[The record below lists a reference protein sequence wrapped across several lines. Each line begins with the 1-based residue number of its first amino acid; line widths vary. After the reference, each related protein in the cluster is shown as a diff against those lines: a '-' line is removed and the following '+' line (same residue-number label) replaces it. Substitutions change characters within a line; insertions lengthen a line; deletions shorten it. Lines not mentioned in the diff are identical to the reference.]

1 MNRNRISSIPQ
12 PGLVDR
18 PRPVYNDS
26 FNQPDEPFEC
36 DLSAI
41 YPQTDHDHDDD
52 DNDDDDLSISDTE
65 DYQDESM
72 CSSFQETTGH
82 GHDAYRQPTNNNNT
96 ISSRNNSQHQNH
108 PQDTLHS
115 RYLEV
120 ESASWTN
127 AHQEEEASLEGGNY
141 EDEEDEEEEEEDDQ
155 FLGGGRARLSTIA
168 ELSELPSINLNHNHH
183 NNLRSHFNHNHP
195 HRTPSAL
202 GTTHNISSSNNN
214 NTNTSGT
221 AAASSSRRLEPAQAG
236 HLVIS
241 RDLVLEDLFVEG
253 QEEAEN
259 AEDEVRQQLM
269 ANLKPTDILGPIHE
283 TRDFQLSSLTGSGRQ
298 WERQDQHVPQDEGLH
313 LDGDQDMEE
322 EDEEEDKNSQHDSFV
337 REDGESDLSS
347 TALALKREYEALFG
361 SKGAVDSERSGSDA
375 NGLLGYDNSDDL
387 YPRGDDDEDDDD
399 DFFGDDDDE
408 EPDEAEEEFYAMLDL
423 NGGVGNMILGN
434 NIPRKPRVLAPPP
447 GSRLPVPGS
456 TNKVKMPLALQS
468 NIVSRVPSARSP
480 LPSASA
486 SPSPAPSSPAPSS
499 STPVQPVPRIVPPTT
514 GLRPPQV
521 PAKRGPET
529 MSTLPAPSIPATTS
543 KPSTQ
548 STLQPSNTTVSIL
561 DGLWKE
567 QEYDSH
573 PEESPG
579 AIFAAKVAKELMKEK
594 RESQLAAQSTAPRT
608 SLLKPRLKLPST
620 RSTVIMPESDVERL
634 TNMLKIEE
642 APAVRTP
649 ITATASRPQ
658 SMLVTP
664 APVSKL
670 ARPSI
675 VPPRVRSVASPI
687 PPRSL
692 TSSPS
697 RAPSKSP
704 IPTSSSGSSPRS
716 VATYTKSRTEASTS
730 GQRSGTVTPKNPSK
744 AASFVKEASMDVSM
758 EQQERPQELAR
769 RRSAERKRHLQ
780 RQLELI
786 EAEEAEEAAA
796 AAAAAEAEEKRLAT
810 PRKLSVRTSEMTE
823 NRKSKDLAQSLH
835 RRSSERE
842 RERGSVPAS
851 PLSPLS
857 PHRSG
862 GISSK
867 RSSLYDM
874 NGERKV
880 PSLEESCK
888 QLAKIRQDIVELREE
903 IYQDQPGTSF
913 PSPTSAGPRAST
925 AGKRPSGRDQ
935 DRDREGHSRRNS
947 LENKPQHGR
956 SDSYHSSA
964 PSSPEAKASTRRH
977 FFGDILGKLSRNSL
991 HVSTSRPASSSASA
1005 SQQQSKTSPTYRKSQ
1020 TPSSQ
1025 SHPHKPM
1032 SRSMID
1038 PEQAGTTVPRTPTS
1052 AYPGGRSSTTHRHS
1066 THQPM
1071 SPVAS
1076 RDKQMGYEDRY
1087 HSGSSGQSAEF
1098 YDEPV
1103 YYDQYHYPASA
1114 NNNPYKQPQSS
1125 MSASH
1130 RARQQQQQ
1138 QQQRQLGS
1146 NQMSH
1151 HFRQAHDGSLILSDS
1166 PPITSAMADGLEFGG
1181 AGCPAQIR
1189 PKELRFSNSVAG
1201 EIQST
1206 VTLSNRS
1213 NRTMHY
1219 EILRPAGISVSPSFG
1234 MIQPGR
1240 DQRLT
1245 VHLAENRGPGRVVV
1259 ELDGE
1264 WLVPFG
1270 ISFD

>member
-1 MNRNRISSIPQ
+1 MNRNRTNSIPQ
-12 PGLVDR
+12 PGLDR

-36 DLSAI
+36 EISAI
-41 YPQTDHDHDDD
+41 LPQSEV
-52 DNDDDDLSISDTE
+52 DDLSISDTE
-65 DYQDESM
+65 DYQDDSM
-72 CSSFQETTGH
+72 CSSFQETTNR
-82 GHDAYRQPTNNNNT
+82 HDAYQPSSNNNA
-96 ISSRNNSQHQNH
+96 QHQNH
-108 PQDTLHS
+108 PQDALHS

-120 ESASWTN
+120 ESASWPT
-127 AHQEEEASLEGGNY
+127 AHQEEEAPEGDY
-141 EDEEDEEEEEEDDQ
+141 DDEEEEEDDQ

-183 NNLRSHFNHNHP
+183 NNNLRSHFNTHNP

-202 GTTHNISSSNNN
+202 ATTSISSNSHNN
-214 NTNTSGT
+214 NTSSTTAGTST
-221 AAASSSRRLEPAQAG
+221 SRRLEPTQSG

-241 RDLVLEDLFVEG
+241 RDLALEDLFVEG
-253 QEEAEN
+253 QDEAER
-259 AEDEVRQQLM
+259 AEEEIRQQLM

-283 TRDFQLSSLTGSGRQ
+283 TRDFQLSSLTGPGPGRQ
-298 WERQDQHVPQDEGLH
+298 WDRQDQHVPQDEEYQ
-313 LDGDQDMEE
+313 DEQDMDDQEAQDSLHE
-322 EDEEEDKNSQHDSFV
+322 SFV
-337 REDGESDLSS
+337 REEGESDLSS

-361 SKGAVDSERSGSDA
+361 SKGAIDSERSGSDA

-399 DFFGDDDDE
+399 FFDDEDDE
-408 EPDEAEEEFYAMLDL
+408 EDEREEEFYAMLDL

-456 TNKVKMPLALQS
+456 ANKEKVPLALQS
-468 NIVSRVPSARSP
+468 QIVSRVTTVRSP
-480 LPSASA
+480 LPPVTASGAA
-486 SPSPAPSSPAPSS
+486 SPVTSSPAPASI
-499 STPVQPVPRIVPPTT
+499 PAPAQPVSRIVPPAT
-514 GLRPPQV
+514 GLRPPQ
-521 PAKRGPET
+521 AAARRGPET
-529 MSTLPAPSIPATTS
+529 MSTLP
-543 KPSTQ
+543 PSTTAPAAAA
-548 STLQPSNTTVSIL
+548 SSSVQPPKTSGSIL

-567 QEYDSH
+567 PEYDSQ

-594 RESQLAAQSTAPRT
+594 RESQLAAQAPRT
-608 SLLKPRLKLPST
+608 SMLKPPSKLPS
-620 RSTVIMPESDVERL
+620 RSTVVMPESDVERL

-642 APAVRTP
+642 APAATSTTP
-649 ITATASRPQ
+649 ARSQ
-658 SMLVTP
+658 SMLVAPT
-664 APVSKL
+664 PVSKL

-687 PPRSL
+687 PSRSL
-692 TSSPS
+692 TSSPV
-697 RAPSKSP
+697 RALAKSP
-704 IPTSSSGSSPRS
+704 NPSSSTGSSPRS
-716 VATYTKSRTEASTS
+716 MATYTKSKAEPSTS

-744 AASFVKEASMDVSM
+744 ATSFVRDAPMNLSVD
-758 EQQERPQELAR
+758 QQERPQELSR

-796 AAAAAEAEEKRLAT
+796 AAAAAEAEEKRMAT
-810 PRKLSVRTSEMTE
+810 PRKLSVRTSEGTE
-823 NRKSKDLAQSLH
+823 NRRSKDLQQSIH

-842 RERGSVPAS
+842 RERGSVPTS
-851 PLSPLS
+851 PLSPMS
-857 PHRSG
+857 PHRST

-867 RSSLYDM
+867 RSSLYDI

-880 PSLEESCK
+880 PTLEESCK

-913 PSPTSAGPRAST
+913 TSPTSAGPRPST
-925 AGKRPSGRDQ
+925 SGKRPSGRD
-935 DRDREGHSRRNS
+935 REGNSRRNS
-947 LENKPQHGR
+947 LENKSRPQLGR
-956 SDSYHSSA
+956 SDSYQSSA
-964 PSSPEAKASTRRH
+964 PSSPEVKASSRRH
-977 FFGDILGKLSRNSL
+977 FFGDILGKLSRNGL
-991 HVSTSRPASSSASA
+991 HVSTSGPAPSSASTN
-1005 SQQQSKTSPTYRKSQ
+1005 QQQSKISPTYRKNQ
-1020 TPSSQ
+1020 APTSQ
-1025 SHPHKPM
+1025 SHPLKPL
-1032 SRSMID
+1032 SRSMME
-1038 PEQAGTTVPRTPTS
+1038 PEQPAAINPRTPTS

-1066 THQPM
+1066 TNQPG
-1071 SPVAS
+1071 SPVTS
-1076 RDKQMGYEDRY
+1076 RDKQMTGYEDRY

-1098 YDEPV
+1098 YDEPA
-1103 YYDQYHYPASA
+1103 YQDQYYPASSS
-1114 NNNPYKQPQSS
+1114 NNPYKQSQSA

-1130 RARQQQQQ
+1130 RARQQHQ

-1146 NQMSH
+1146 NQASH

-1166 PPITSAMADGLEFGG
+1166 PPYTSTMADGLEFG

-1234 MIQPGR
+1234 VIQPGR
-1240 DQRLT
+1240 DQRLV

-1270 ISFD
+1270 VSFD

>member
-1 MNRNRISSIPQ
+1 MNRIRTSSISQ
-12 PGLVDR
+12 SGGLDR

-36 DLSAI
+36 EISAI
-41 YPQTDHDHDDD
+41 LPQSDVE
-52 DNDDDDLSISDTE
+52 LSVSDTE
-65 DYQDESM
+65 DYQDDSM
-72 CSSFQETTGH
+72 CSSFQETTNH
-82 GHDAYRQPTNNNNT
+82 HD
-96 ISSRNNSQHQNH
+96 HQNH

-120 ESASWTN
+120 ESASWPT
-127 AHQEEEASLEGGNY
+127 AHQDEGAPEGDDY
-141 EDEEDEEEEEEDDQ
+141 DDDEEEDDEEDDQ

-183 NNLRSHFNHNHP
+183 NNNLRSHFNTHNP

-202 GTTHNISSSNNN
+202 AI
-214 NTNTSGT
+214 TNTSSNHHHNTSGIT
-221 AAASSSRRLEPAQAG
+221 AATSTSRRQDPAQSG

-253 QEEAEN
+253 QDEAEH
-259 AEDEVRQQLM
+259 AEEEIRQQLM

-283 TRDFQLSSLTGSGRQ
+283 TRDFQLSSLTGPGHGRQ
-298 WERQDQHVPQDEGLH
+298 WDQQDQHVPQDEGH
-313 LDGDQDMEE
+313 PDDQDMD
-322 EDEEEDKNSQHDSFV
+322 DEEEQNSRHDSFV

-347 TALALKREYEALFG
+347 TALELKREYEALFG

-387 YPRGDDDEDDDD
+387 YARGDDDEDDED
-399 DFFGDDDDE
+399 DFFGDEDDE
-408 EPDEAEEEFYAMLDL
+408 EDEREEELYAMLEI
-423 NGGVGNMILGN
+423 NGGAGNMILGN

-456 TNKVKMPLALQS
+456 ASKEKVPLPLQS
-468 NIVSRVPSARSP
+468 KIVSRVPTVRSP
-480 LPSASA
+480 LPSAPASGA
-486 SPSPAPSSPAPSS
+486 ASPAPSPSPASVPSLA
-499 STPVQPVPRIVPPTT
+499 QPVSRIVAPTT

-521 PAKRGPET
+521 AAKRGPET
-529 MSTLPAPSIPATTS
+529 MSSLPG
-543 KPSTQ
+543 Q
-548 STLQPSNTTVSIL
+548 STATPAVAAIRSSLQPSKASGSIL

-567 QEYDSH
+567 PEYDSQ

-579 AIFAAKVAKELMKEK
+579 AIFAAKIAKELMKEK
-594 RESQLAAQSTAPRT
+594 RESQLTGHAPRT
-608 SLLKPRLKLPST
+608 TSMLKPPSKLPA
-620 RSTVIMPESDVERL
+620 RSTVVMPESDVESL

-642 APAVRTP
+642 APAA
-649 ITATASRPQ
+649 TATASARPQ
-658 SMLVTP
+658 SMLIAPT
-664 APVSKL
+664 PVSKL

-675 VPPRVRSVASPI
+675 VPPRVRSVASPN
-687 PPRSL
+687 PSRSL
-692 TSSPS
+692 TSSPV

-704 IPTSSSGSSPRS
+704 IPSSSAGSSPRS
-716 VATYTKSRTEASTS
+716 VSTYTKSKAETSTS

-744 AASFVKEASMDVSM
+744 ATNFVRDAPMDVSV
-758 EQQERPQELAR
+758 EQQERPHELSR

-796 AAAAAEAEEKRLAT
+796 AAAAAEAEEKRMAT

-823 NRKSKDLAQSLH
+823 NRRSKDFHQSLH

-842 RERGSVPAS
+842 RERGSVPTS
-851 PLSPLS
+851 PLSPMS
-857 PHRSG
+857 PHRST

-903 IYQDQPGTSF
+903 IYQDQPGTSL
-913 PSPTSAGPRAST
+913 PSPTSAGPRLST
-925 AGKRPSGRDQ
+925 GGKRPSGRD
-935 DRDREGHSRRNS
+935 RDRERESNSRRNS
-947 LENKPQHGR
+947 LENKSRPQLGR
-956 SDSYHSSA
+956 SDSYQSSA
-964 PSSPEAKASTRRH
+964 PSSPEVKVSTRRH
-977 FFGDILGKLSRNSL
+977 FFGDILGKLSRNGL
-991 HVSTSRPASSSASA
+991 HVSTSGPAPSSTSS

-1020 TPSSQ
+1020 APTSQ
-1025 SHPHKPM
+1025 PHPLKPM
-1032 SRSMID
+1032 SRSMMES
-1038 PEQAGTTVPRTPTS
+1038 EQPAAVNPRTPTTS
-1052 AYPGGRSSTTHRHS
+1052 YPGGRSSTHRHS
-1066 THQPM
+1066 TVQPG

-1076 RDKQMGYEDRY
+1076 RDKHIVGYEDRY
-1087 HSGSSGQSAEF
+1087 HSNSSGQSAEF
-1098 YDEPV
+1098 YDEPA
-1103 YYDQYHYPASA
+1103 YYDQYHYTASTTNNNN
-1114 NNNPYKQPQSS
+1114 NNNPYKQSQSA

-1130 RARQQQQQ
+1130 RARQQ

-1166 PPITSAMADGLEFGG
+1166 PPFTSALADGLEFG

-1189 PKELRFSNSVAG
+1189 PKELRFSNSVGG
-1201 EIQST
+1201 EIQAT

-1213 NRTMHY
+1213 NRAMHY
-1219 EILRPAGISVSPSFG
+1219 EILRPAGISVSPSYG
-1234 MIQPGR
+1234 VIQPGR
-1240 DQRLT
+1240 DQRLN
-1245 VHLAENRGPGRVVV
+1245 VHLAENRGPGRIVV
-1259 ELDGE
+1259 ELDNE
-1264 WLVPFG
+1264 WLVPFSV
-1270 ISFD
+1270 SFE

>member
-1 MNRNRISSIPQ
+1 MNRNRTNSIPQ
-12 PGLVDR
+12 PGLDR

-36 DLSAI
+36 EISAI
-41 YPQTDHDHDDD
+41 LPQSDV
-52 DNDDDDLSISDTE
+52 DDLSISDTE
-65 DYQDESM
+65 DYQDDSV
-72 CSSFQETTGH
+72 CSSFQETTNH
-82 GHDAYRQPTNNNNT
+82 HDAYRPSSSNNT
-96 ISSRNNSQHQNH
+96 QHQNH
-108 PQDTLHS
+108 PQDALHS

-120 ESASWTN
+120 ESASWPT
-127 AHQEEEASLEGGNY
+127 AHQEEEAPEGDY
-141 EDEEDEEEEEEDDQ
+141 DVEEEEEEEDDQ

-183 NNLRSHFNHNHP
+183 NNNNLRSHFNTHNP

-202 GTTHNISSSNNN
+202 AITNTSPNNHN
-214 NTNTSGT
+214 NTSGT
-221 AAASSSRRLEPAQAG
+221 TAATPNSRRLEPAQSG

-253 QEEAEN
+253 QDEAER
-259 AEDEVRQQLM
+259 AEEEIRQQLM

-283 TRDFQLSSLTGSGRQ
+283 TRDFQLSSLTGPGPGRQ
-298 WERQDQHVPQDEGLH
+298 GEQQDQRVPQDEELQS
-313 LDGDQDMEE
+313 DQNMD
-322 EDEEEDKNSQHDSFV
+322 DEEGQNSRHGSFV

-361 SKGAVDSERSGSDA
+361 SKGAIDSERSGSDA

-399 DFFGDDDDE
+399 DFFGDEDDE
-408 EPDEAEEEFYAMLDL
+408 EDEREEEFYAMLDL

-456 TNKVKMPLALQS
+456 ANKEKVPLALQS
-468 NIVSRVPSARSP
+468 QIVSRVTAVRSP
-480 LPSASA
+480 LPSATA
-486 SPSPAPSSPAPSS
+486 SGAASPAPSSPALASI
-499 STPVQPVPRIVPPTT
+499 STPAQPVSRIIPPTT
-514 GLRPPQV
+514 GLRPPQ
-521 PAKRGPET
+521 AAARRGPET
-529 MSTLPAPSIPATTS
+529 MSNLPAPSTLTPAAAAGSSVQPPKTS
-543 KPSTQ
+543 G
-548 STLQPSNTTVSIL
+548 SIL

-567 QEYDSH
+567 PEYDSH

-594 RESQLAAQSTAPRT
+594 RESQLAAQAPRT
-608 SLLKPRLKLPST
+608 SMLKPPSKLPA
-620 RSTVIMPESDVERL
+620 RSTVVMPESDVERP
-634 TNMLKIEE
+634 TNTLKIEE
-642 APAVRTP
+642 APAATP
-649 ITATASRPQ
+649 TTTARPQ
-658 SMLVTP
+658 SMLVAPT
-664 APVSKL
+664 PVSKL

-687 PPRSL
+687 PSRSL
-692 TSSPS
+692 TSSPM
-697 RAPSKSP
+697 RAPAKSP
-704 IPTSSSGSSPRS
+704 VPSSSTGSSPRS
-716 VATYTKSRTEASTS
+716 VATYTKSKTETSTS
-730 GQRSGTVTPKNPSK
+730 GQRSGTVTPKNPGK
-744 AASFVKEASMDVSM
+744 ASSFVRDVPMDVSV
-758 EQQERPQELAR
+758 EQQERSQELSR

-796 AAAAAEAEEKRLAT
+796 AAAAAEEEEKRMAT
-810 PRKLSVRTSEMTE
+810 SRKLSVRTSEMNE
-823 NRKSKDLAQSLH
+823 NRKSKDLQQSLH

-842 RERGSVPAS
+842 RERGSVPTS
-851 PLSPLS
+851 PLSPMS
-857 PHRSG
+857 PHRST

-867 RSSLYDM
+867 RSSLYDI

-880 PSLEESCK
+880 PTLEESCK

-913 PSPTSAGPRAST
+913 PSPTSAGPRLST
-925 AGKRPSGRDQ
+925 AGKRPSGRDR
-935 DRDREGHSRRNS
+935 DRDREGNSRRNS
-947 LENKPQHGR
+947 LENKSRPQLGR
-956 SDSYHSSA
+956 SDSYQSSA
-964 PSSPEAKASTRRH
+964 PSSPEVKASTRRH
-977 FFGDILGKLSRNSL
+977 FFGDILGKLSRNGL
-991 HVSTSRPASSSASA
+991 HVSTSGPAPSSAST

-1020 TPSSQ
+1020 APTSQ
-1025 SHPHKPM
+1025 SHPLKPM
-1032 SRSMID
+1032 SRSMMET
-1038 PEQAGTTVPRTPTS
+1038 EQPAAVNPRTPTS

-1066 THQPM
+1066 TIQPG

-1076 RDKQMGYEDRY
+1076 RDKQMVGYEDRY

-1098 YDEPV
+1098 YDEPA
-1103 YYDQYHYPASA
+1103 YYDQYHYPTST
-1114 NNNPYKQPQSS
+1114 NNGANPYKQSQSA

-1138 QQQRQLGS
+1138 RQLGS
-1146 NQMSH
+1146 NQVSH

-1166 PPITSAMADGLEFGG
+1166 PPYTSAMADGLEFG

-1213 NRTMHY
+1213 NRAMHY

-1234 MIQPGR
+1234 AIQPGR
-1240 DQRLT
+1240 DQRLI

>member
-1 MNRNRISSIPQ
+1 MNRNRTSSIPQ
-12 PGLVDR
+12 PSLDR

-41 YPQTDHDHDDD
+41 LPQHDDD
-52 DNDDDDLSISDTE
+52 DEDDDLSISDTE
-65 DYQDESM
+65 DYQDDSL

-82 GHDAYRQPTNNNNT
+82 DAYRPTSATTASNINQHHH
-96 ISSRNNSQHQNH
+96 SNNSQQQQNH

-120 ESASWTN
+120 ESASWPA
-127 AHQEEEASLEGGNY
+127 AHQEDEVAGEGDY
-141 EDEEDEEEEEEDDQ
+141 EDDEEEEEEEDP

-168 ELSELPSINLNHNHH
+168 ELSELPSINLNHNH
-183 NNLRSHFNHNHP
+183 NGNLRSHYNP
-195 HRTPSAL
+195 HRTP
-202 GTTHNISSSNNN
+202 TTPNTTSTNN
-214 NTNTSGT
+214 NTSATARGSG
-221 AAASSSRRLEPAQAG
+221 SRRLESMQSG
-236 HLVIS
+236 QVVIS

-253 QEEAEN
+253 QEEAER
-259 AEDEVRQQLM
+259 AEEEIRQQLM

-283 TRDFQLSSLTGSGRQ
+283 TRDFQISSLTGQGGRH
-298 WERQDQHVPQDEGLH
+298 WERQEKHVPQDE
-313 LDGDQDMEE
+313 DGQNDEQEEE
-322 EDEEEDKNSQHDSFV
+322 EDEENNESEHDSFI
-337 REDGESDLSS
+337 REEGESDLSS

-361 SKGAVDSERSGSDA
+361 SKGAIDSERSGSDA

-387 YPRGDDDEDDDD
+387 YPRGEEDEDEDD
-399 DFFGDDDDE
+399 DFFGDDYDE
-408 EPDEAEEEFYAMLDL
+408 EEDEEEEEFYAMLDL
-423 NGGVGNMILGN
+423 NGGGGGNMILGN

-447 GSRLPVPGS
+447 GSRLPVPGAS
-456 TNKVKMPLALQS
+456 VKEKVPLALQS
-468 NIVSRVPSARSP
+468 KIVSRLPAARMSP
-480 LPSASA
+480 LPSATNSA
-486 SPSPAPSSPAPSS
+486 RASPAPSSPAP
-499 STPVQPVPRIVPPTT
+499 VQSVSRIVPPAT

-521 PAKRGPET
+521 VAKRGPET
-529 MSTLPAPSIPATTS
+529 MSNLPAPSTPAAAATSSSQPS
-543 KPSTQ
+543 KPTG
-548 STLQPSNTTVSIL
+548 SIL

-594 RESQLAAQSTAPRT
+594 RESQLAAQNPRP
-608 SLLKPRLKLPST
+608 SMLKPPSRLPA
-620 RSTVIMPESDVERL
+620 RSTVVMPENDVERM
-634 TNMLKIEE
+634 TNILKVEE
-642 APAVRTP
+642 APSTT
-649 ITATASRPQ
+649 TATTPRPK
-658 SMLVTP
+658 SKLTAP
-664 APVSKL
+664 TPVSKL

-675 VPPRVRSVASPI
+675 VPPRVRSVASPS
-687 PPRSL
+687 PSRSQ
-692 TSSPS
+692 TSSPI

-704 IPTSSSGSSPRS
+704 IPSNSSGSSPRS
-716 VATYTKSRTEASTS
+716 VATITKSKAETPAL
-730 GQRSGTVTPKNPSK
+730 GQRSGVMTPKNHSK
-744 AASFVKEASMDVSM
+744 THSFAKDPSMDVSM
-758 EQQERPQELAR
+758 EQHQQQQERPQELAGR
-769 RRSAERKRHLQ
+769 SSAERKRHLQ
-780 RQLELI
+780 QQLELI

-796 AAAAAEAEEKRLAT
+796 AAEAEDKRLAAS
-810 PRKLSVRTSEMTE
+810 RKLSVRTSEVVE
-823 NRKSKDLAQSLH
+823 HRRSRDLQQSIN

-842 RERGSVPAS
+842 RERERGSVPTS

-857 PHRSG
+857 PHRSA

-874 NGERKV
+874 NGDRKV
-880 PSLEESCK
+880 PTLEESCK
-888 QLAKIRQDIVELREE
+888 VLAKIRQDIVELREE

-913 PSPTSAGPRAST
+913 PSPTSTGPSHPT
-925 AGKRPSGRDQ
+925 TGKRPSGRDREREQ
-935 DRDREGHSRRNS
+935 DREAHSRRNS
-947 LENKPQHGR
+947 LENKAQHGGRETRPQLGR

-991 HVSTSRPASSSASA
+991 HVSTSGPVPSTATTS
-1005 SQQQSKTSPTYRKSQ
+1005 QQSKTSPTYRKGQ
-1020 TPSSQ
+1020 APHSQ
-1025 SHPHKPM
+1025 SHPPKPL
-1032 SRSMID
+1032 SRSIMDSEHQQPTAVI
-1038 PEQAGTTVPRTPTS
+1038 PRTPTT
-1052 AYPGGRSSTTHRHS
+1052 AYPGGRSSTHRHS
-1066 THQPM
+1066 TQPM
-1071 SPVAS
+1071 SPS
-1076 RDKQMGYEDRY
+1076 RDKQMIGYEDRY

-1098 YDEPV
+1098 YDEPA
-1103 YYDQYHYPASA
+1103 YYDQYQYPASTS
-1114 NNNPYKQPQSS
+1114 NNPYKQSQSA

-1138 QQQRQLGS
+1138 QQQQQQRLLGS

-1151 HFRQAHDGSLILSDS
+1151 HFRQAHDGGLILSDS
-1166 PPITSAMADGLEFGG
+1166 PPFASSAMADGADYG

-1201 EIQST
+1201 EIHAT

-1213 NRTMHY
+1213 SRTMHY

-1240 DQRLT
+1240 DQRLA

>member
-1 MNRNRISSIPQ
+1 MNRNRTSSIPQ
-12 PGLVDR
+12 PGLDR
-18 PRPVYNDS
+18 PPPRPVYNDS

-41 YPQTDHDHDDD
+41 YPQ
-52 DNDDDDLSISDTE
+52 NDDDLSISDTE
-65 DYQDESM
+65 DYQDDSM
-72 CSSFQETTGH
+72 YSSSFQETTGH
-82 GHDAYRQPTNNNNT
+82 HDGYRQPTHTHTNT
-96 ISSRNNSQHQNH
+96 SGSHNQSQHQNH

-120 ESASWTN
+120 ESASWTA
-127 AHQEEEASLEGGNY
+127 AHQDEEVPEGG
-141 EDEEDEEEEEEDDQ
+141 DFEDEEEQEEDEEEDDQ

-183 NNLRSHFNHNHP
+183 NNLRSHYSHNNP

-202 GTTHNISSSNNN
+202 ATTHNTSSSNNN
-214 NTNTSGT
+214 NTSATG
-221 AAASSSRRLEPAQAG
+221 AASNSRRLEPAQSG

-283 TRDFQLSSLTGSGRQ
+283 TRDFQLSSLTGPGRQ
-298 WERQDQHVPQDEGLH
+298 WERQDQHVPQDEEEQP
-313 LDGDQDMEE
+313 DDQDME
-322 EDEEEDKNSQHDSFV
+322 DDEEDKNSQHDSFV
-337 REDGESDLSS
+337 REEGESDLSS

-361 SKGAVDSERSGSDA
+361 SKGAIDSERSGSDA
-375 NGLLGYDNSDDL
+375 NGLLGYENSDDL
-387 YPRGDDDEDDDD
+387 YPRGDDDDED
-399 DFFGDDDDE
+399 DFFGDEDDE
-408 EPDEAEEEFYAMLDL
+408 EVDEAEEEFYAMLDL

-456 TNKVKMPLALQS
+456 ANKEKVPLALQS
-468 NIVSRVPSARSP
+468 KIVSRVPAVRSP
-480 LPSASA
+480 MPSASA
-486 SPSPAPSSPAPSS
+486 SPSPSPAPSSPAP
-499 STPVQPVPRIVPPTT
+499 VQPVSRIVPPTT

-521 PAKRGPET
+521 AAKRGPET
-529 MSTLPAPSIPATTS
+529 MSSLPTPSTSATTPKPAT
-543 KPSTQ
+543 Q
-548 STLQPSNTTVSIL
+548 SAQQPSNTTVSIL

-579 AIFAAKVAKELMKEK
+579 AIFAAKVAKELMREK
-594 RESQLAAQSTAPRT
+594 QESLLAAQAAPRT
-608 SLLKPRLKLPST
+608 SLLKPRLKLPSA
-620 RSTVIMPESDVERL
+620 RSTVVMPEGDVERL

-642 APAVRTP
+642 APAAAKAPT
-649 ITATASRPQ
+649 TTSATRPQ
-658 SMLVTP
+658 SMLVAPT
-664 APVSKL
+664 PVSKL

-692 TSSPS
+692 TASPV

-704 IPTSSSGSSPRS
+704 LPPSSSGSSPRP
-716 VATYTKSRTEASTS
+716 VATYTKSRAEAPAS
-730 GQRSGTVTPKNPSK
+730 GQRSGTVTPKNSSK
-744 AASFVKEASMDVSM
+744 AASFVKEASMDESM

-780 RQLELI
+780 RELELI

-796 AAAAAEAEEKRLAT
+796 AAEAEEKKMAT
-810 PRKLSVRTSEMTE
+810 PRKLSVRTSSELAE
-823 NRKSKDLAQSLH
+823 NRRSKDFQQSLH

-842 RERGSVPAS
+842 RERGSVPTS

-913 PSPTSAGPRAST
+913 TSPTSAGPRAST
-925 AGKRPSGRDQ
+925 AGKRPSGRDR
-935 DRDREGHSRRNS
+935 DRDREAHSRRNS
-947 LENKPQHGR
+947 LENKPQNGAGGRETRPQLGR

-964 PSSPEAKASTRRH
+964 PSSPEVKASTRRH

-991 HVSTSRPASSSASA
+991 HVSTSGPAPSSAST

-1025 SHPHKPM
+1025 SHPIKSM

-1038 PEQAGTTVPRTPTS
+1038 SEQPAATVPRTPTS
-1052 AYPGGRSSTTHRHS
+1052 AYPGGRTSTTYRHS

-1098 YDEPV
+1098 YDEPA
-1103 YYDQYHYPASA
+1103 YYDQYHYPTSA
-1114 NNNPYKQPQSS
+1114 NNNPYKQSQSS

-1138 QQQRQLGS
+1138 QQRQLGS
-1146 NQMSH
+1146 NQTSH

-1166 PPITSAMADGLEFGG
+1166 PPITSAMTDGMEFG
-1181 AGCPAQIR
+1181 ATGCPAQIR

>member
-1 MNRNRISSIPQ
+1 
-12 PGLVDR
+12 
-18 PRPVYNDS
+18 
-26 FNQPDEPFEC
+26 
-36 DLSAI
+36 
-41 YPQTDHDHDDD
+41 
-52 DNDDDDLSISDTE
+52 
-65 DYQDESM
+65 
-72 CSSFQETTGH
+72 
-82 GHDAYRQPTNNNNT
+82 
-96 ISSRNNSQHQNH
+96 
-108 PQDTLHS
+108 
-115 RYLEV
+115 
-120 ESASWTN
+120 
-127 AHQEEEASLEGGNY
+127 
-141 EDEEDEEEEEEDDQ
+141 
-155 FLGGGRARLSTIA
+155 
-168 ELSELPSINLNHNHH
+168 
-183 NNLRSHFNHNHP
+183 
-195 HRTPSAL
+195 
-202 GTTHNISSSNNN
+202 
-214 NTNTSGT
+214 
-221 AAASSSRRLEPAQAG
+221 
-236 HLVIS
+236 
-241 RDLVLEDLFVEG
+241 
-253 QEEAEN
+253 
-259 AEDEVRQQLM
+259 
-269 ANLKPTDILGPIHE
+269 
-283 TRDFQLSSLTGSGRQ
+283 
-298 WERQDQHVPQDEGLH
+298 
-313 LDGDQDMEE
+313 
-322 EDEEEDKNSQHDSFV
+322 
-337 REDGESDLSS
+337 
-347 TALALKREYEALFG
+347 
-361 SKGAVDSERSGSDA
+361 
-375 NGLLGYDNSDDL
+375 
-387 YPRGDDDEDDDD
+387 
-399 DFFGDDDDE
+399 
-408 EPDEAEEEFYAMLDL
+408 
-423 NGGVGNMILGN
+423 
-434 NIPRKPRVLAPPP
+434 
-447 GSRLPVPGS
+447 
-456 TNKVKMPLALQS
+456 MPLALQS
-468 NIVSRVPSARSP
+468 NIVSRVPAAQSP
-480 LPSASA
+480 QPSVSA
-486 SPSPAPSSPAPSS
+486 SPSPAPSSPAP
-499 STPVQPVPRIVPPTT
+499 VQPISRIVPPTT
-514 GLRPPQV
+514 GLRPPQIA
-521 PAKRGPET
+521 AKRGPET
-529 MSTLPAPSIPATTS
+529 MSNLPAPSTPATTS
-543 KPSTQ
+543 KPAAQ

-594 RESQLAAQSTAPRT
+594 RESQLAAHITAPRT
-608 SLLKPRLKLPST
+608 SMLKPRLKLPSS
-620 RSTVIMPESDVERL
+620 RSTVVMPENDVERL

-649 ITATASRPQ
+649 ITATASRTQ

-664 APVSKL
+664 TPVSKL

-692 TSSPS
+692 ASSPS
-697 RAPSKSP
+697 RAPSKSQSP

-716 VATYTKSRTEASTS
+716 VATYTKSRSEASTS

-780 RQLELI
+780 KQLELI

-796 AAAAAEAEEKRLAT
+796 AAAAAEAEEKMLAT
-810 PRKLSVRTSEMTE
+810 PRKLSVRTSEMAE

-862 GISSK
+862 GTSSK
-867 RSSLYDM
+867 RSSLYDV

-925 AGKRPSGRDQ
+925 AGKRPSGRDR

-947 LENKPQHGR
+947 LENKVQHGAGGRETRPQHGR
-956 SDSYHSSA
+956 SESYHSSA

-991 HVSTSRPASSSASA
+991 HVSTSGPASSSA

-1020 TPSSQ
+1020 TSSSQ
-1025 SHPHKPM
+1025 THPLKAL
-1032 SRSMID
+1032 SRSMMD
-1038 PEQAGTTVPRTPTS
+1038 SEQAGAAVPRTPTS

-1066 THQPM
+1066 THLPL
-1071 SPVAS
+1071 SPAAS
-1076 RDKQMGYEDRY
+1076 RDKQIGYEDRY

-1098 YDEPV
+1098 YDEPA
-1103 YYDQYHYPASA
+1103 YYDQYHYSASA

-1138 QQQRQLGS
+1138 QHQRQLGS